1 MNQQQ
6 MQIFIKMNSITGLN
20 RIANIL
26 YRVFSLCILSTTILF
41 GQSNLFN
48 SGRNNRPVAD
58 AGPDIKV
65 QSTSSILLDASRS
78 FINDGS
84 KLKFEWIFAPGLVY
98 NNENEFT
105 SELSVKP
112 YDSTYL
118 KSIQTYKQLL
128 DITIAD
134 NDLGTRLE
142 VILKVKDRIGFEDT
156 DTLIIEYFDSSVLDD
171 TLIDSVQLSMD
182 LFDLEVSVLDSEMF
196 SQSSSGILIQGLVQ
210 DEITPAD
217 IQIVN
222 SIIADQIQTLG
233 FDYEFYL
240 NKDLHADDLLQGYRF
255 DCISDS
261 CAAMNAKIINASYVI
276 SWSFDGANG
285 SISMRI
291 FDPKNYNEWIDTK
304 SISNPLSSISES
316 GIYSLDPSLRT
327 AVSNILDGKIF
338 RKKISRIDRFKM
350 KSKPLL
356 RLGKYPLML
365 GAVYLLID
373 KVFLQESE
381 EPPIKPP
388 RFPHAS

>member
-6 MQIFIKMNSITGLN
+6 MQIFIKMNSITWLN

-26 YRVFSLCILSTTILF
+26 YRVFSLCALSITILF
-41 GQSNLFN
+41 GQSNLFS
-48 SGRNNRPVAD
+48 SGNNRPVAD

-98 NNENEFT
+98 NNENEFS
-105 SELSVKP
+105 SELLVKAH
-112 YDSTYL
+112 DSTYL

-128 DITIAD
+128 DVTIAD
-134 NDLGTRLE
+134 NDLGTQLE

-156 DTLIIEYFDSSVLDD
+156 DTLIIEYFDSRVLDD

-182 LFDLEVSVLDSEMF
+182 LFDLEVSVLDSERF

-217 IQIVN
+217 VQIVD

-233 FDYEFYL
+233 IDYEFYL
-240 NKDLHADDLLQGYRF
+240 NKDLRTDDLLQGYKF

-261 CAAMNAKIINASYVI
+261 CAAMNAKIVNASYVI
-276 SWSFDGANG
+276 SWSFDGADG

-291 FDPKNYNEWIDTK
+291 FDPENYNEWIDTE
-304 SISNPLSSISES
+304 SISRPLSSISES

-338 RKKISRIDRFKM
+338 RKKISLIDRFKM

-381 EPPIKPP
+381 EPPTKPP
-388 RFPHAS
+388 GFPHDS

>member
-6 MQIFIKMNSITGLN
+6 MQIFIKKNSITGFN
-20 RIANIL
+20 RIGNVL
-26 YRVFSLCILSTTILF
+26 YRVFSLCVLSITILF
-41 GQSNLFN
+41 GQSNLFS
-48 SGRNNRPVAD
+48 SGNNRPVAD

-98 NNENEFT
+98 NNENEFS
-105 SELSVKP
+105 SELLVKAH
-112 YDSTYL
+112 DSTYL

-128 DITIAD
+128 DVTIAD
-134 NDLGTRLE
+134 NDLGTQLE

-182 LFDLEVSVLDSEMF
+182 LFDLEVSVLDSERF

-210 DEITPAD
+210 DEITPTD
-217 IQIVN
+217 VQIVN
-222 SIIADQIQTLG
+222 SIIADQIQTVG
-233 FDYEFYL
+233 FDYELYL
-240 NKDLHADDLLQGYRF
+240 NKDLRTDDLLQGYKF

-291 FDPKNYNEWIDTK
+291 FDPKNYNEWIDTE
-304 SISNPLSSISES
+304 SISRPLSSISES

-381 EPPIKPP
+381 EPPTKPP
-388 RFPHAS
+388 GFPHDS

>member
-6 MQIFIKMNSITGLN
+6 MKIFIKKNPITGFN
-20 RIANIL
+20 RIENVL
-26 YRVFSLCILSTTILF
+26 YRAFLLCILCTTVLF
-41 GQSNLFN
+41 GQSNLFS
-48 SGRNNRPVAD
+48 SGSNRPVAD

-65 QSTSSILLDASRS
+65 QSTNSIQLDASRS

-84 KLKFEWIFAPGLVY
+84 KLKFEWIFAPGLVH

-112 YDSTYL
+112 YDGTYL

-128 DITIAD
+128 DVTIAD
-134 NDLGTRLE
+134 NDLGTKLE

-156 DTLIIEYFDSSVLDD
+156 DTLIVEYFDSSVLAD
-171 TLIDSVQLSMD
+171 TLIDSVQLSMNM
-182 LFDLEVSVLDSEMF
+182 FDLEVSVLDSERF
-196 SQSSSGILIQGLVQ
+196 SQSSSGILLQGLVQ
-210 DEITPAD
+210 DEITSID
-217 IQIVN
+217 VQIIN

-233 FDYEFYL
+233 FDYELYL
-240 NKDLHADDLLQGYRF
+240 NKDLYDDELMQGYRF

-261 CAAMNAKIINASYVI
+261 CAAMNAKIVNASYVI
-276 SWSFDGANG
+276 SWSFNGSNG

-291 FDPKNYNEWIDTK
+291 FDPNNYNELIDTE
-304 SISNPLSSISES
+304 SISKPLASISES

-327 AVSNILDGKIF
+327 AVSHILDNKIF

-350 KSKPLL
+350 KSKPLF
-356 RLGKYPLML
+356 RLGKYPLMF

-373 KVFLQESE
+373 KVFLQKSAEPE
-381 EPPIKPP
+381 PEPPG
-388 RFPHAS
+388 FPHNS

>member
-1 MNQQQ
+1 MNQQR
-6 MQIFIKMNSITGLN
+6 MQIFIKKNSITGFN
-20 RIANIL
+20 RIGNVL
-26 YRVFSLCILSTTILF
+26 YRVFSLCVLSITILF
-41 GQSNLFN
+41 GQSNLFS
-48 SGRNNRPVAD
+48 SGNNRPVAD

-65 QSTSSILLDASRS
+65 QSTSSIQLDASRS

-98 NNENEFT
+98 NNENEFS

-112 YDSTYL
+112 HNSTYL

-128 DITIAD
+128 DVTIAD
-134 NDLGTRLE
+134 NDLGTQLE

-156 DTLIIEYFDSSVLDD
+156 DTLIIEYFDSSVLAD

-182 LFDLEVSVLDSEMF
+182 LFDLEVSVLDSERF

-210 DEITPAD
+210 DEITPTD
-217 IQIVN
+217 VKIVN
-222 SIIADQIQTLG
+222 SIIADQIQAVG
-233 FDYEFYL
+233 FDYELYL
-240 NKDLHADDLLQGYRF
+240 NKDLRADDLLQGYSF

-261 CAAMNAKIINASYVI
+261 CAAMNAKIVNASYVI

-291 FDPKNYNEWIDTK
+291 FDPNYNEWIDTE
-304 SISNPLSSISES
+304 SISRPLSSISES

-381 EPPIKPP
+381 EPPTKPP
-388 RFPHAS
+388 GFPHDS

>member
-1 MNQQQ
+1 MNQQR
-6 MQIFIKMNSITGLN
+6 MQIFIKKNSITGFN
-20 RIANIL
+20 RIANVL
-26 YRVFSLCILSTTILF
+26 YRVFSLCVLCTTILF
-41 GQSNLFN
+41 GQSNLFS
-48 SGRNNRPVAD
+48 SGNNRPVAD

-65 QSTSSILLDASRS
+65 QSTSSIQLDASRS

-84 KLKFEWIFAPGLVY
+84 KLKFEWVFAPGLVY

-128 DITIAD
+128 DVIIAD
-134 NDLGTRLE
+134 NDLGTQLE

-156 DTLIIEYFDSSVLDD
+156 DTLIVEYFDSSIPAD

-182 LFDLEVSVLDSEMF
+182 MFDLEVSVLDSERF
-196 SQSSSGILIQGLVQ
+196 SQSSSGILLQGLVQ
-210 DEITPAD
+210 DEITSID
-217 IQIVN
+217 VQIIN

-233 FDYEFYL
+233 FDYELYL
-240 NKDLHADDLLQGYRF
+240 NKDLYDDELMQGYRF

-261 CAAMNAKIINASYVI
+261 CAAMNAKIVNASYVI
-276 SWSFDGANG
+276 SWSFNGSNG

-291 FDPKNYNEWIDTK
+291 FDPNNYNELIDTE
-304 SISNPLSSISES
+304 SISKPLASISES

-327 AVSNILDGKIF
+327 AVSHILDNKIF

-350 KSKPLL
+350 KSKPLF
-356 RLGKYPLML
+356 RLGKYPVML

-373 KVFLQESE
+373 KVFLQKSAEPE
-381 EPPIKPP
+381 PEPPG
-388 RFPHAS
+388 FPHNS

>member
-1 MNQQQ
+1 MNQQR
-6 MQIFIKMNSITGLN
+6 MQIFKKKNSITGFN
-20 RIANIL
+20 RIGNVL
-26 YRVFSLCILSTTILF
+26 YRVFSLCVLSITILF
-41 GQSNLFN
+41 GQSNLFS
-48 SGRNNRPVAD
+48 SGNNRPVAD

-65 QSTSSILLDASRS
+65 QSTSSIQLDASRS

-98 NNENEFT
+98 NNENEFS
-105 SELSVKP
+105 SELSVIP
-112 YDSTYL
+112 HNSTYL

-128 DITIAD
+128 DVTIAD
-134 NDLGTRLE
+134 NDLGTQLE

-156 DTLIIEYFDSSVLDD
+156 DTLIIEYFDSSVLAD

-182 LFDLEVSVLDSEMF
+182 LFDLEVSVLDSERF

-210 DEITPAD
+210 DEITPTD
-217 IQIVN
+217 VQIVN
-222 SIIADQIQTLG
+222 SIIADQIQTVG
-233 FDYEFYL
+233 FDYELYL
-240 NKDLHADDLLQGYRF
+240 NKDLRTDDLLQGYKF

-285 SISMRI
+285 NISMRI
-291 FDPKNYNEWIDTK
+291 FDPKNYNEWIDTE
-304 SISNPLSSISES
+304 SISRPLSSISES

-327 AVSNILDGKIF
+327 AVSHILDNKIF

-350 KSKPLL
+350 KSKPLF

-373 KVFLQESE
+373 KVFLQKSAEPE
-381 EPPIKPP
+381 PEPPG
-388 RFPHAS
+388 FPHNS

>member
-1 MNQQQ
+1 MNQQR
-6 MQIFIKMNSITGLN
+6 MQIFKKKNSITGFN
-20 RIANIL
+20 RIGNVL
-26 YRVFSLCILSTTILF
+26 YRVFSLCVLSTTILF
-41 GQSNLFN
+41 GQSNLFS
-48 SGRNNRPVAD
+48 SGNNRPVAD

-65 QSTSSILLDASRS
+65 QSTSSIQLDASRS

-98 NNENEFT
+98 NNENEFS

-112 YDSTYL
+112 HNSTYL

-128 DITIAD
+128 DVTIAD
-134 NDLGTRLE
+134 NDLGTQLE

-156 DTLIIEYFDSSVLDD
+156 DTLIIEYFDSSVLAD
-171 TLIDSVQLSMD
+171 TLIDSVQFSMD
-182 LFDLEVSVLDSEMF
+182 LFDLEVSVLDSERF

-217 IQIVN
+217 VQIVD

-233 FDYEFYL
+233 IDYEFYL
-240 NKDLHADDLLQGYRF
+240 NKDLRTDDLLQGYKF

-261 CAAMNAKIINASYVI
+261 CAAMNAKIVNASYVI

-291 FDPKNYNEWIDTK
+291 FDPKNYNEWIDTE
-304 SISNPLSSISES
+304 SISRPLSSISES

-381 EPPIKPP
+381 EPPTKPP
-388 RFPHAS
+388 GFPHDS

>member
-1 MNQQQ
+1 MNQQR
-6 MQIFIKMNSITGLN
+6 MQIFIKKNSITGFN
-20 RIANIL
+20 RIGNVL
-26 YRVFSLCILSTTILF
+26 YKVCSLCALSITILF
-41 GQSNLFN
+41 GQSNLFS
-48 SGRNNRPVAD
+48 SGNNRPVAD

-65 QSTSSILLDASRS
+65 QSTNSIQLDASRS

-98 NNENEFT
+98 NNENEFS

-112 YDSTYL
+112 YDTTYL

-128 DITIAD
+128 DVTIAD

-156 DTLIIEYFDSSVLDD
+156 DTLIIEYFDSSVLAD

-182 LFDLEVSVLDSEMF
+182 LFDLEVSVLDSERF

-240 NKDLHADDLLQGYRF
+240 NKDLRADDLLQGYRF

-261 CAAMNAKIINASYVI
+261 CAAMNAKIINTSYVI

-285 SISMRI
+285 NISMRI
-291 FDPKNYNEWIDTK
+291 FDPKNYNEWIDTE
-304 SISNPLSSISES
+304 SISRPLSSISES

-327 AVSNILDGKIF
+327 AVSHILDNKIF

-350 KSKPLL
+350 KSKPLF

-373 KVFLQESE
+373 KVFLQKSE
-381 EPPIKPP
+381 EPPTEPP
-388 RFPHAS
+388 GFPHNS

>member
-1 MNQQQ
+1 MNQQR
-6 MQIFIKMNSITGLN
+6 MQIFIKKNPITAFN
-20 RIANIL
+20 RKENVL
-26 YRVFSLCILSTTILF
+26 YRAFSLCILCTTILF
-41 GQSNLFN
+41 GQSNLFS
-48 SGRNNRPVAD
+48 SGNNRPVAD

-65 QSTSSILLDASRS
+65 QSTSYIQLDASRS

-105 SELSVKP
+105 SEISVKP
-112 YDSTYL
+112 YDGTYL
-118 KSIQTYKQLL
+118 KSVQTYKPLL
-128 DITIAD
+128 DVTIAD
-134 NDLGTRLE
+134 NDLGTQLE

-156 DTLIIEYFDSSVLDD
+156 DTLIIEYFDSSVLAAA
-171 TLIDSVQLSMD
+171 IDSVQMLAD
-182 LFDLEVSVLDSEMF
+182 LIDLEVSVLDSERV

-210 DEITPAD
+210 DEITPTD
-217 IQIVN
+217 VQIIN
-222 SIIADQIQTLG
+222 SIIADQIQTVG
-233 FDYEFYL
+233 FDYELYL
-240 NKDLHADDLLQGYRF
+240 NKDLRADDLLQGYSF

-261 CAAMNAKIINASYVI
+261 CAAMNAKIVNASYVI

-291 FDPKNYNEWIDTK
+291 FDPENYNDWIDTE
-304 SISNPLSSISES
+304 SIARPLSSISES
-316 GIYSLDPSLRT
+316 GIYSLNHSLRT

-356 RLGKYPLML
+356 RWGKYPLISV
-365 GAVYLLID
+365 AVYLLID

-381 EPPIKPP
+381 EPATLPP
-388 RFPHAS
+388 GFPHDS

>member
-1 MNQQQ
+1 MNQQR
-6 MQIFIKMNSITGLN
+6 MQIFKKKNSITGFN
-20 RIANIL
+20 RIGNVL
-26 YRVFSLCILSTTILF
+26 YRVFSLCVLSITILF
-41 GQSNLFN
+41 GQSNLFS
-48 SGRNNRPVAD
+48 SGNNRPVAD

-65 QSTSSILLDASRS
+65 QSTSSIQLDASRS

-98 NNENEFT
+98 NNENEFS

-112 YDSTYL
+112 HNSTYL

-128 DITIAD
+128 DVTIAD
-134 NDLGTRLE
+134 NDLGTQLE

-156 DTLIIEYFDSSVLDD
+156 DTLIIEYFDSSVLAD

-182 LFDLEVSVLDSEMF
+182 LFDLEVSVLDSERF

-210 DEITPAD
+210 DEITPTD
-217 IQIVN
+217 VQIVN
-222 SIIADQIQTLG
+222 SIIADQIQTVG
-233 FDYEFYL
+233 FDYELYL
-240 NKDLHADDLLQGYRF
+240 NKDLRADDLLQGYSF

-261 CAAMNAKIINASYVI
+261 CAAMNAKIVNASYVI

-291 FDPKNYNEWIDTK
+291 FDPKNYNEWIDTE
-304 SISNPLSSISES
+304 SISRPFSSISES

-381 EPPIKPP
+381 EPPTKPP
-388 RFPHAS
+388 GFPHDS

>member
-1 MNQQQ
+1 MNQIP
-6 MQIFIKMNSITGLN
+6 MQIFRKMNSITSFN
-20 RIANIL
+20 RIINIL
-26 YRVFSLCILSTTILF
+26 YKVIFLCVLSTTILF
-41 GQSNLFN
+41 GQSNLFS
-48 SGRNNRPVAD
+48 SGNNRPVAD
-58 AGPDIKV
+58 AGPDIQV
-65 QSTSSILLDASRS
+65 QSTSSIQLDASRS

-84 KLKFEWIFAPGLVY
+84 KLKFEWIFAPGLVH

-112 YDSTYL
+112 YDGTYL

-128 DITIAD
+128 DVTIAD
-134 NDLGTRLE
+134 NDLGTQLE

-156 DTLIIEYFDSSVLDD
+156 DTLIVEYFDSNVLSD

-182 LFDLEVSVLDSEMF
+182 MFDLEVSVLDSERF
-196 SQSSSGILIQGLVQ
+196 SQSSSGILLQGLVQ
-210 DEITPAD
+210 DEITSID
-217 IQIVN
+217 VQIIN

-233 FDYEFYL
+233 FDYELYL
-240 NKDLHADDLLQGYRF
+240 NKDLYDDELMQGYRF

-261 CAAMNAKIINASYVI
+261 CAAMNAKIVNASYVI
-276 SWSFDGANG
+276 SWSFNGSNG

-291 FDPKNYNEWIDTK
+291 FDPNNYNELIDTE
-304 SISNPLSSISES
+304 SISKPLASISES

-327 AVSNILDGKIF
+327 AVSHILDNKIF

-350 KSKPLL
+350 KSKPLF

-373 KVFLQESE
+373 KVFLQKSAEPE
-381 EPPIKPP
+381 PEPPG
-388 RFPHAS
+388 FPHNS

>member
-1 MNQQQ
+1 
-6 MQIFIKMNSITGLN
+6 MQLFIKMNSITGLN

-41 GQSNLFN
+41 GQSNLFS

-98 NNENEFT
+98 NNENEFS
-105 SELSVKP
+105 SELLVKAH
-112 YDSTYL
+112 DSTYL

-128 DITIAD
+128 DVTIAD
-134 NDLGTRLE
+134 NDLGTQLE

-182 LFDLEVSVLDSEMF
+182 LFDLEVSVLDSERF

-217 IQIVN
+217 VQIVD

-233 FDYEFYL
+233 IDYEFYL
-240 NKDLHADDLLQGYRF
+240 NKDLRTDDLLQGYKF

-291 FDPKNYNEWIDTK
+291 FDPKNYNEWIDTE

-338 RKKISRIDRFKM
+338 RNKISRIDRFKM

-365 GAVYLLID
+365 GAVYLFID

-381 EPPIKPP
+381 EPPLLPP
-388 RFPHAS
+388 GFPHDS

>member
-6 MQIFIKMNSITGLN
+6 MQIFIKKNSITGFN
-20 RIANIL
+20 RIGNVL
-26 YRVFSLCILSTTILF
+26 YRVFSLCVLSITILF
-41 GQSNLFN
+41 GQSNLFS
-48 SGRNNRPVAD
+48 SGNNRPVAD

-65 QSTSSILLDASRS
+65 QSTSSIQLDASGS

-98 NNENEFT
+98 NNENEFS
-105 SELSVKP
+105 SELLVKAH
-112 YDSTYL
+112 DSTYL

-128 DITIAD
+128 DVTIAD
-134 NDLGTRLE
+134 NDLGTQLE

-156 DTLIIEYFDSSVLDD
+156 DTLIIEYFDSSVLAD

-182 LFDLEVSVLDSEMF
+182 LFDLEVSVLDSERF

-210 DEITPAD
+210 DEITPTD
-217 IQIVN
+217 VQIVN
-222 SIIADQIQTLG
+222 SIIADQIRTLG

-240 NKDLHADDLLQGYRF
+240 NKDLRADDLLQGYRF

-285 SISMRI
+285 SISIRI
-291 FDPKNYNEWIDTK
+291 FDPKNYNEWIDTE
-304 SISNPLSSISES
+304 SISRPLSSISES

-327 AVSNILDGKIF
+327 AVSHILDNKIF
-338 RKKISRIDRFKM
+338 KKKISRIDRFKM

-356 RLGKYPLML
+356 RWGKYPLISV
-365 GAVYLLID
+365 AVYLLID
-373 KVFLQESE
+373 KVFLQGSE
-381 EPPIKPP
+381 EPPTLPP
-388 RFPHAS
+388 GFPHDS

>member
-1 MNQQQ
+1 MNQQR
-6 MQIFIKMNSITGLN
+6 MQIFKKKNSITGFN
-20 RIANIL
+20 RIGNVL
-26 YRVFSLCILSTTILF
+26 YRVFSLCVLSITILF
-41 GQSNLFN
+41 GQSNLFS
-48 SGRNNRPVAD
+48 SGNNRPVAD

-65 QSTSSILLDASRS
+65 QSTSSIQLDASRS

-98 NNENEFT
+98 NNENEFS
-105 SELSVKP
+105 SELLVKAH
-112 YDSTYL
+112 DSTYL

-128 DITIAD
+128 DVTIAD
-134 NDLGTRLE
+134 NDLGTQLE

-156 DTLIIEYFDSSVLDD
+156 DTLIIEYFDSSVLAD

-182 LFDLEVSVLDSEMF
+182 LFDLEVSVLDSERF

-210 DEITPAD
+210 DEITPTD
-217 IQIVN
+217 VQIVN
-222 SIIADQIQTLG
+222 SIIADQIQTVG
-233 FDYEFYL
+233 FDYELYL
-240 NKDLHADDLLQGYRF
+240 NKDLRADDLLQGYRF

-291 FDPKNYNEWIDTK
+291 FDPKNYNEWIDTE
-304 SISNPLSSISES
+304 SISRPLSSISES

-381 EPPIKPP
+381 EPPTKPP
-388 RFPHAS
+388 GFPHDS

>member
-1 MNQQQ
+1 MNQQR
-6 MQIFIKMNSITGLN
+6 MQIFKKKNSITGFY
-20 RIANIL
+20 RIKNVL
-26 YRVFSLCILSTTILF
+26 YRVFSLCVLSTTILF
-41 GQSNLFN
+41 GQSNLFG
-48 SGRNNRPVAD
+48 SGNNRPVAD

-65 QSTSSILLDASRS
+65 QSTSSIQLDASRS

-98 NNENEFT
+98 NNENEFA
-105 SELSVKP
+105 SELSVEP
-112 YDSTYL
+112 YDSKYL
-118 KSIQTYKQLL
+118 KSIQTYKQQLRVR
-128 DITIAD
+128 IAD
-134 NDLGTRLE
+134 NDLGTKLE
-142 VILKVKDRIGFEDT
+142 VILKVQDRIGFEDT
-156 DTLIIEYFDSSVLDD
+156 DTLIIEYFDSSVLAD

-182 LFDLEVSVLDSEMF
+182 LFDLEVSVLDSERF

-210 DEITPAD
+210 DEITPTD
-217 IQIVN
+217 VQIVN
-222 SIIADQIQTLG
+222 SIIADQIQTVG
-233 FDYEFYL
+233 FDYELYL
-240 NKDLHADDLLQGYRF
+240 NKDLRADDLLQGYSF

-261 CAAMNAKIINASYVI
+261 CAAMNAKIVNASYVI

-291 FDPKNYNEWIDTK
+291 FDPKNYNEWIDTE
-304 SISNPLSSISES
+304 SISRPLSSISES

-381 EPPIKPP
+381 EPPTKPP
-388 RFPHAS
+388 GFPHDS

>member
-1 MNQQQ
+1 
-6 MQIFIKMNSITGLN
+6 MNSITGFY
-20 RIANIL
+20 RIKNVL
-26 YRVFSLCILSTTILF
+26 YRVFLLCVLSTTILF
-41 GQSNLFN
+41 GQSDFFN
-48 SGRNNRPVAD
+48 SGNNRPVAD

-65 QSTSSILLDASRS
+65 QSTSSIQLDASRS
-78 FINDGS
+78 FINEGS

-98 NNENEFT
+98 NNENEFS
-105 SELSVKP
+105 SELLVKP
-112 YDSTYL
+112 HDSTYL

-128 DITIAD
+128 DVTIAD
-134 NDLGTRLE
+134 NDLGTQLE

-156 DTLIIEYFDSSVLDD
+156 DTLIIEYFDSSVLAD

-182 LFDLEVSVLDSEMF
+182 LFDLEVSVLDSERF

-210 DEITPAD
+210 DEITPTD
-217 IQIVN
+217 VQIVN

-240 NKDLHADDLLQGYRF
+240 NKDLRADDLPQGYRF

-261 CAAMNAKIINASYVI
+261 CAAMNAKIVNASYVI

-291 FDPKNYNEWIDTK
+291 FDPKNYNEWIDTE
-304 SISNPLSSISES
+304 SISRPLSSISES

-327 AVSNILDGKIF
+327 AVSHILDSKIF
-338 RKKISRIDRFKM
+338 RNKISRINRFKM
-350 KSKPLL
+350 KSKPLF

-373 KVFLQESE
+373 KVFLQKSE
-381 EPPIKPP
+381 EPPTEPP
-388 RFPHAS
+388 GFPHNS

>member
-1 MNQQQ
+1 
-6 MQIFIKMNSITGLN
+6 MQIFIKKNPITGFN
-20 RIANIL
+20 RIENVL
-26 YRVFSLCILSTTILF
+26 YRAFSLCILCTTILF
-41 GQSNLFN
+41 GQSNLFS
-48 SGRNNRPVAD
+48 SGNNRPVAD

-65 QSTSSILLDASRS
+65 QSTSSIQLDASRS

-112 YDSTYL
+112 HDSTYL

-128 DITIAD
+128 DVTIAD
-134 NDLGTRLE
+134 NDLGTQLE

-156 DTLIIEYFDSSVLDD
+156 DTLIIEYFDSSVLAD

-182 LFDLEVSVLDSEMF
+182 LFDLEVSVLDSERF

-210 DEITPAD
+210 DEITPTD
-217 IQIVN
+217 VQIVN

-233 FDYEFYL
+233 FDYEFHL
-240 NKDLHADDLLQGYRF
+240 NKDLYAGRMISDLGYRF
-255 DCISDS
+255 DCITDS
-261 CAAMNAKIINASYVI
+261 CAAMNAKIVNASYVI

-291 FDPKNYNEWIDTK
+291 FDPKNYNERIDNE
-304 SISNPLSSISES
+304 SISRPLSSISES

-327 AVSNILDGKIF
+327 AVSHILDNKIF
-338 RKKISRIDRFKM
+338 RKKISRIDQFKM

-356 RLGKYPLML
+356 RLGKYPLIL

-373 KVFLQESE
+373 KIFLQESE
-381 EPPIKPP
+381 EPPKKPP
-388 RFPHAS
+388 GFPHDS

>member
-6 MQIFIKMNSITGLN
+6 MQIFIKKNSITGFN
-20 RIANIL
+20 RIGNVL
-26 YRVFSLCILSTTILF
+26 YKVFSLCALSITILF
-41 GQSNLFN
+41 GQSNLFS
-48 SGRNNRPVAD
+48 SGNNRPVAD

-98 NNENEFT
+98 NNENEFS
-105 SELSVKP
+105 SELLVKAH
-112 YDSTYL
+112 DSTYL

-128 DITIAD
+128 DVTIAD
-134 NDLGTRLE
+134 NDLGTQLE

-156 DTLIIEYFDSSVLDD
+156 DTLIIEYFDSSVLAD

-182 LFDLEVSVLDSEMF
+182 LFDLEVSVLDSERF

-210 DEITPAD
+210 DEITPTD
-217 IQIVN
+217 VQIVN
-222 SIIADQIQTLG
+222 SIIADQIQTVG
-233 FDYEFYL
+233 FDYELYL
-240 NKDLHADDLLQGYRF
+240 NKDLRTDDLLQGYKF

-291 FDPKNYNEWIDTK
+291 FDPKNYNEWIDTE
-304 SISNPLSSISES
+304 SISRPLSSISES

-381 EPPIKPP
+381 EPPTKPP
-388 RFPHAS
+388 GFPHDS

>member
-6 MQIFIKMNSITGLN
+6 MQIFIKMNLITGFN
-20 RIANIL
+20 RIENIL
-26 YRVFSLCILSTTILF
+26 YKVFLLCVLSTTILF
-41 GQSNLFN
+41 GQSDFFN
-48 SGRNNRPVAD
+48 SGNNRPVAD

-65 QSTSSILLDASRS
+65 QSTNSIQLDASRS

-112 YDSTYL
+112 YDSKYL

-128 DITIAD
+128 DVTIAD
-134 NDLGTRLE
+134 NDLGTQLE

-156 DTLIIEYFDSSVLDD
+156 DTLIVEYFDSSILAD

-182 LFDLEVSVLDSEMF
+182 MFDLEVSVLDSERV
-196 SQSSSGILIQGLVQ
+196 SQSSSGILVQGLVQ
-210 DEITPAD
+210 DEITSID
-217 IQIVN
+217 VQIIN

-233 FDYEFYL
+233 FDDELYL
-240 NKDLHADDLLQGYRF
+240 NKDLYDDDLLQGYRF

-261 CAAMNAKIINASYVI
+261 CAAMNAKIVNASYVI

-285 SISMRI
+285 SISIRI
-291 FDPKNYNEWIDTK
+291 FDPKNYNEWIDTE
-304 SISNPLSSISES
+304 SISRPLTSISES

-327 AVSNILDGKIF
+327 AVSHILDNKIF
-338 RKKISRIDRFKM
+338 KKKISRIDRFKM

-356 RLGKYPLML
+356 RWGKYPLISV
-365 GAVYLLID
+365 AVYLLID
-373 KVFLQESE
+373 KVFLQGSE
-381 EPPIKPP
+381 EPPTLPP
-388 RFPHAS
+388 GFPHDS